1 MTSSKRGV
9 AFSIEE
15 DKLPVMAYLDVSQNP
30 IIGINQS
37 RDRLWSRVAVTY
49 NEQLTGKSTEPRTIK
64 ALQCRWFN
72 INKIF
77 QQFSSCV
84 RQVEL
89 SRPSG
94 ASEKDIVT
102 KALFKQSAG
111 STWRLDH
118 VWSLLKDQEKFRSS
132 NAILPNFIPNHGSI
146 DSSQSDYSPN
156 TESPTPDSPGLSGF
170 AINLDEDN
178 PSGGSSQRPI
188 GIKKAKAKRKATEEH
203 LKDISTM
210 AKCNEK
216 MVVVMENAE
225 VHRQQLIDIEKQRNA
240 IMAFMEENKILRM
253 NPMYVDESVR
263 AYLIKEQQKI

>member
-15 DKLPVMAYLDVSQNP
+15 DKLLVVDYLDVSQNP

-72 INKIF
+72 INKIV
-77 QQFSSCV
+77 QKFSSCV
-84 RQVEL
+84 SQVEL

-94 ASEKDIVT
+94 ASEKDILDQA

-111 STWRLDH
+111 STWWLDH

-132 NAILPNFIPNHGSI
+132 NAILSNFIPNQGSI
-146 DSSQSDYSPN
+146 DSSYSDYFPN
-156 TESPTPDSPGLSGF
+156 IESSTPDCPGLSGF

-178 PSGGSSQRPI
+178 LSGGSSQRPI
-188 GIKKAKAKRKATEEH
+188 GIKKAKPKRKATEKH

-216 MVVVMENAE
+216 MVAMMENAE

-240 IMAFMEENKILRM
+240 IMAFKEENKILRM
-253 NPMYVDESVR
+253 NPMCVDE
-263 AYLIKEQQKI
+263 